1 MDVHLGGLMP
11 MASKFQLTVKDG
23 SGDGNARCCQAP
35 YYKTTLSERKDSAAA
50 DMPKE
55 KACAGKEETP

>member
-1 MDVHLGGLMP
+1 MP
-11 MASKFQLTVKDG
+11 MASKFQLTTKDG

-35 YYKTTLSERKDSAAA
+35 YYKTTLSARKDSAAA
-50 DMPKE
+50 DMPEE